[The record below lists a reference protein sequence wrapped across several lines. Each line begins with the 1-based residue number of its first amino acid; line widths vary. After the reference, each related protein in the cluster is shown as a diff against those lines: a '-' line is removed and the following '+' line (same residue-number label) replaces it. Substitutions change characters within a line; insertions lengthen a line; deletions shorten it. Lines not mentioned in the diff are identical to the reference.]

1 MILGCEILLTMHT
14 LLANAVCA
22 DSFPDDDAI
31 QRNHHKPM
39 HNALVFCCPC
49 KRLLTVAAIA
59 FFQLLWRTCDTLT
72 NFYNHILFMNKCN
85 EMTSQN
91 LACMINFILPLQTN
105 ENISKQTVHNI
116 DWDNALSVLLL
127 FILTCSQLDCP
138 IYTYSGI
145 DETIPQAFA

>member
-1 MILGCEILLTMHT
+1 MKSSSLCTPCL
-14 LLANAVCA
+14 
-22 DSFPDDDAI
+22 
-31 QRNHHKPM
+31 PM
-39 HNALVFCCPC
+39 QYVQIVFQMMMPSNKIITNSWHNALVFCCPC
-49 KRLLTVAAIA
+49 KWLLTVAAVA

-72 NFYNHILFMNKCN
+72 NSYNHILFMNKCN

-105 ENISKQTVHNI
+105 ENISKQTVHSI